1 MEKIQGA
8 VIKERGVKFAIVIV
22 KPHLLLSQTDSQTTA
37 QAFEPYFPGM
47 PIVLMAQDTRGKHSY
62 WGRKDIISFLSNVPF
77 EKIHWVEYTFDI

>member
-37 QAFEPYFPGM
+37 QAFEPYFPAM
-47 PIVLMAQDTRGKHSY
+47 PIVLMAQDARGKPSY
-62 WGRKDIISFLSNVPF
+62 WGRKDIIRFLSKVPF
-77 EKIHWVEYTFDI
+77 EKIQWVEYTFDM

>member
-1 MEKIQGA
+1 MEKIQAA

-47 PIVLMAQDTRGKHSY
+47 PIVLMAQDTHGKPSY
-62 WGRKDIISFLSNVPF
+62 WGRKDIVRFLSKVSF
-77 EKIHWVEYTFDI
+77 EKIRWAEYTFNK